1 MVDSSAA
8 HPFANPPKK
17 CDLIMKGGITS
28 GVVFP
33 QAICELARE
42 YRFVCIGGTSAGAI
56 GAVMAAAAEY
66 RRRKAIDDPAKQGA
80 GFERIAA
87 MPSVLAANLPTFFQ
101 PSPETRPL
109 FDIGMA
115 AIRARGSKIFAVLRQ
130 TLWGFRQET
139 SKGAVLGLLV
149 MAVSI
154 ATESIAGLLLGLLL
168 ALTGAAIMVGY
179 ALYKAVAITL
189 PQHDFGL
196 CSGLTQPGNLKPG
209 FTDWIADEIQAVA
222 GRTTANDPLTIGDLD
237 EENIQVVSVTTDLSS
252 RRPYEL
258 PFGSDVFCFR
268 KSEFELLFPTWIMDY
283 LLRVSSELPVVAYG
297 GARDF
302 YRLPNKKA
310 LPVAMIA
317 RMSLSF
323 PGLIRAVP
331 LYRYDRS
338 LLSSSEKLQLAP
350 VRCLF
355 SDGGITSNF
364 PIHLFDSLLPGRPT
378 FGISLASYDSKR
390 HDGRVYMPNTKEAGA
405 DDIDRT
411 PILPVGG
418 LLDFVSAILSTA
430 RNWQD
435 TLQSQLHGYS
445 ERIVEIRLDDKKE
458 GGLNLDMDDEI
469 IGTLTRLGKDA
480 GGAIRQNFDFN
491 EHRWR
496 RAATALPT
504 LAQSLKKLHERYNA
518 GPGLELND
526 LDADVMDYATILSSY
541 QPTAFVDRPMVTR
554 DRLKAFAEKAAAIG
568 AKIPKEAEASA
579 TTQKANLRITASME
593 TSAVAPPVDPA
604 APPRQTDGAG

>member
-1 MVDSSAA
+1 MVDSSAV

-66 RRRKAIDDPAKQGA
+66 CRRKNIDDPAKQGA
-80 GFERIAA
+80 GFDRIAA
-87 MPSVLAANLPTFFQ
+87 MPAALAANLPTFFQ
-101 PSPETRPL
+101 PSKETRPL

-115 AIRARGSKIFAVLRQ
+115 AIRTQGSKARAALRQ
-130 TLWGFRQET
+130 TLWVFRREAM
-139 SKGAVLGLLV
+139 KGAILGLLV
-149 MAVSI
+149 LAVSI
-154 ATESIAGLLLGLLL
+154 ATDNIAGLLLGLLL
-168 ALTGAAIMVGY
+168 ALMGAAAVVGH
-179 ALYKAVAITL
+179 ALYKAVTITI

-196 CSGLTQPGNLKPG
+196 CSGLTQPNNSKPG
-209 FTDWIADEIQAVA
+209 FTDWITGEIQAVA
-222 GRTTANDPLTIGDLD
+222 GRKTTDDPLTIGDLD
-237 EENIQVVSVTTDLSS
+237 EEDIQVASVTTDLSS

-268 KSEFELLFPTWIMDY
+268 RSEFELLFPDWIMNY
-283 LLRVSSELPVVAYG
+283 LLRVSRELPVVAYG

-302 YRLPNKKA
+302 YQLPEKKA

-331 LYRYDRS
+331 LYRYDQS
-338 LLSSSEKLQLAP
+338 LLTSGEKLQLAP

-378 FGISLASYDSKR
+378 FGISLASYDPKR
-390 HDGRVYMPNTKEAGA
+390 HDRRVHMPNTREGGA
-405 DDIDRT
+405 DDTDRT

-418 LLDFVSAILSTA
+418 LLGFVSAILSTA

-445 ERIVEIRLDDKKE
+445 ERIVEIRLDDSKE
-458 GGLNLDMDDEI
+458 GGLNLDMDERTI
-469 IGTLTRLGKDA
+469 KTLTDLGKEA
-480 GGAIRQNFDFN
+480 GGTIRQNFHFN

-504 LAQSLKKLHERYNA
+504 LAQSLRKLHERYGA
-518 GPGLELND
+518 APGPDLND
-526 LDADVMDYATILSSY
+526 LDPEVLDYAAILSSY

-554 DRLKAFAEKAAAIG
+554 ERLKALAEKLAAIG

-593 TSAVAPPVDPA
+593 TSAPAPPVEPA
-604 APPRQTDGAG
+604 AAPRKS